1 MIRSIYTT
9 LVLGLSFT
17 IALSTQAQSKPAY
30 KIYTSKGKKISYT
43 KMVKKLAPND
53 MVFFGEL
60 HNNAIAHWLELE
72 ITKDLISKRDL
83 VLGAE
88 MYERDN
94 QEALNLFLNSTY
106 SYKQLDS
113 AARLWPNNKTD
124 YAPLVNFAKT
134 NSIKFVATNIPR
146 RDASLVY
153 KGGFAALD
161 TLSDL
166 EKTWVAPLPIQ
177 FDSTLPTYVA
187 ILEMMGDHGS
197 MDLVRAQAIKDA
209 TMAYSIYSN
218 WQDNK
223 LFLHYNGSYHSNYKE
238 GIVWYLL
245 QTNPDLKIGNIAVV
259 SQADLSKLSKEN
271 KGIADYIICVD
282 EDMTN
287 TY

>member
-1 MIRSIYTT
+1 MTNSTIKSIF
-9 LVLGLSFT
+9 LGLCF
-17 IALSTQAQSKPAY
+17 IVALGVHAQSKPAY
-30 KIYTSKGKKISYT
+30 KIYTSKGKKISYA
-43 KMVKKLAPND
+43 KMVKKLASHD

-72 ITKDLISKRDL
+72 ITKDLITKRDL

-94 QEALNLFLNSTY
+94 QEALNFFLNGTY

-124 YAPLVNFAKT
+124 YAPLVDFAKT
-134 NSIKFVATNIPR
+134 NSLNFVATNIPR
-146 RDASLVY
+146 RNASLVY

-161 TLSDL
+161 TLSYL
-166 EKTWVAPLPIQ
+166 EKTWIAPLPIL
-177 FDSTLPTYVA
+177 FDSTLPTYIA
-187 ILEMMGDHGS
+187 ILKMMGDHGS

-218 WQDNK
+218 WQKNK

-238 GIVWYLL
+238 GIIWYLL

-259 SQADLSKLSKEN
+259 SQDDLNQLNPEN

-282 EDMTN
+282 SDMTN